1 MTIENDC
8 APAGRPEAIAK
19 QKQGETDPSP
29 VRDQVINGCELVF
42 PVVCAGVI
50 MKIPPQ
56 AKGAREIWTCDP
68 SSRYPAIRLRK
79 S

>member
-19 QKQGETDPSP
+19 QRQGETDPSP

-50 MKIPPQ
+50 MKIPP
-56 AKGAREIWTCDP
+56 
-68 SSRYPAIRLRK
+68 
-79 S
+79 